1 MTPNDD
7 ALRARVEQAQ
17 ALAAATTPGP
27 WRSEGDTM
35 TGGMDF
41 RYVMVPLP
49 VGTSVASGI
58 IARCQ
63 RFGTHAHESAAN
75 ADLMAAAPDLAALVA
90 DLWAEVERLTAA
102 VADNHKAIDY
112 YGDVAER
119 AETERSNARDELL
132 RMTAERDAALAEVE
146 RLRAVAQP
154 VVSERPALRWKLS
167 LIGTWALCLQPGDW
181 LSGAYIAF
189 HHGAAMAYA
198 ADGAA
203 FGRSERLANLEA
215 AVSRIA
221 TWARE
226 DGYHVPP
233 HPLGWDIGEAPR
245 A

>member
-1 MTPNDD
+1 MSDYTAETP
-7 ALRARVEQAQ
+7 
-17 ALAAATTPGP
+17 
-27 WRSEGDTM
+27 
-35 TGGMDF
+35 
-41 RYVMVPLP
+41 
-49 VGTSVASGI
+49 
-58 IARCQ
+58 ARCPKCGGALTE
-63 RFGTHAHESAAN
+63 RTGRSMGEVVYMYDCDHCDWDDEYAR
-75 ADLMAAAPDLAALVA
+75 ADRLTVATAPWSR
-90 DLWAEVERLTAA
+90 DLWAEVERVRAA
-102 VADNHKAIDY
+102 VADNHKAVDY